1 MIGSRQRPS
10 SDEGALARA
19 RRFFG
24 RVIDTVRG
32 GERPSDVPPPP
43 DAHAGAMREPVV
55 PRVADAASALEGD
68 ERVVAEPSSDVLPP
82 PGDPARA
89 LLADPA
95 WSGIRSE
102 DHADRTLLA
111 WRDAAAEAST
121 LRTIEVHCDFGAL
134 DAAPHVVVRD
144 QPITGVIGAT
154 SLESRAARIVVA
166 LGAMRDGTFVSLA
179 HATVR

>member
-1 MIGSRQRPS
+1 MIGSRQRPA

-19 RRFFG
+19 RRFLG
-24 RVIDTVRG
+24 RVIETVRG

-43 DAHAGAMREPVV
+43 VDLAPLRRTATEAPAPVE
-55 PRVADAASALEGD
+55 ALVEGD
-68 ERVVAEPSSDVLPP
+68 ERVVAEPPAEVLPP

-89 LLADPA
+89 LLADPT

-102 DHADRTLLA
+102 DQAERALLA

-121 LRTIEVHCDFGAL
+121 LRTIEVHCDFGSP
-134 DAAPHVVVRD
+134 DAEPRVVVRD
-144 QPITGVIGAT
+144 QPITKVTGAT
-154 SLESRAARIVVA
+154 TLESRAARIVVA